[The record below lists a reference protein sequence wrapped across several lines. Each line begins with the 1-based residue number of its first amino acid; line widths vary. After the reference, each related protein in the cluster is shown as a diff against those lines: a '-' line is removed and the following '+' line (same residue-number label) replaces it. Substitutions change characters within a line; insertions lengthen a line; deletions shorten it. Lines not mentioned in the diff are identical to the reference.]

1 MLVANSALGFPNSLG
16 WQDAGER
23 RILPETARLF
33 GVGTEDLA
41 DRIDRSIQDRGPLVV
56 AAKKEDATGIL
67 AGPLAEVFASHLQGV
82 ARLAQAR
89 RHQVRQFEANRVV
102 ALVRHGLNSGVLS
115 ALCQREAKD
124 WEMGARGA
132 SIGIRCFVS
141 RWR

>member
-33 GVGTEDLA
+33 GVGAEDLA
-41 DRIDRSIQDRGPLVV
+41 DRIDRSIQDRGPLVG

-82 ARLAQAR
+82 VRLAQAR
-89 RHQVRQFEANRVV
+89 RH
-102 ALVRHGLNSGVLS
+102 
-115 ALCQREAKD
+115 
-124 WEMGARGA
+124 
-132 SIGIRCFVS
+132 
-141 RWR
+141 